1 MNTMIFQNK
10 TAKKLFLT
18 WWTGGEK
25 NFLKYSRNETYF
37 FFWIKK
43 KCRVVWMALHCQLT
57 RKRKSN
63 FLCVFYVYRHFG
75 KENKNVDWAKHRAT
89 LRVVNNTV
97 SQYSHFHYHWIDLS
111 AENSFR
117 FAYIVWL
124 AKMWKM

>member
-1 MNTMIFQNK
+1 
-10 TAKKLFLT
+10 
-18 WWTGGEK
+18 
-25 NFLKYSRNETYF
+25 
-37 FFWIKK
+37 
-43 KCRVVWMALHCQLT
+43 MALHCQLT

-63 FLCVFYVYRHFG
+63 FLCVFYVYRHIG

-89 LRVVNNTV
+89 LRVVHNTV

-124 AKMWKM
+124 AKMWKI